1 MDTGGVVT
9 DLGQVEAG
17 GNRLGLGCVGGEAVA
32 ERGALK
38 EHSELYFCRE
48 EWGTKKDERVLFDF
62 YDVYVVNV
70 LQDAAWCWSKRR

>member
-9 DLGQVEAG
+9 DLGQVEAV
-17 GNRLGLGCVGGEAVA
+17 GNRLGLGCVGGAAVA

-48 EWGTKKDERVLFDF
+48 EWGRKRTKAFCFTFTTFILSTFCRTQLGVG
-62 YDVYVVNV
+62 
-70 LQDAAWCWSKRR
+70 QKRR